1 MFAEGYA
8 SAFFGKDLDTYSINL
23 QTGKQASS
31 YHRNLI
37 QPHLPESNHLNCN
50 FDTRVRSIQQSK
62 AMNIQIIRFLIQLA
76 SLITVV
82 DSFQGYMKS
91 RSPKDVTAHILTGLR
106 DNNKPLPGTTST
118 VTQDHTIKSL
128 NLETDFYDPSTG
140 LHSEGVWHN
149 ALVGIASLQLQNDQ
163 NDEYEYASRIADSLY
178 KHAWDGCSFRRRS
191 WSGNWDH
198 SSLLDQAEN
207 PPEQANYYRES
218 DEHRCVQHGIA
229 LVFWSKLL
237 LDGTKRSTSTGTG
250 TPSSKDTLQCQ
261 EQQKLIAEQFLK
273 EFWDESVQ
281 KWTTVS
287 QTQGRGSTI
296 RLSASAAKQT
306 LGVSEETQL
315 PYYRAVDQAIAVLA
329 CLEHLKVLQQ
339 QDRNNNDT
347 VHVSE
352 ERLIGIIQ
360 TTCRQILCPT
370 NGFGY
375 ENIREAKNY
384 LGLDRNRNFW
394 HDGWTFLALIKA
406 RQYLWPLDT
415 NHGEVELDA
424 MWNTLVDM
432 YRFTSSGS
440 AGCCDGTLWHWPREM
455 KDELSNVRY
464 CGDNSL
470 AFAIR
475 RNLALSGSSSDA
487 GDGEEEFWRFIDSLR
502 QGDARGLASVADAY
516 PQVRLHP
523 NTELAALLVWP

>member
-1 MFAEGYA
+1 
-8 SAFFGKDLDTYSINL
+8 
-23 QTGKQASS
+23 
-31 YHRNLI
+31 
-37 QPHLPESNHLNCN
+37 
-50 FDTRVRSIQQSK
+50 
-62 AMNIQIIRFLIQLA
+62 MNISMKSMRFLIQLA

-82 DSFQGYMKS
+82 DSFQGSIKS
-91 RSPKDVTAHILTGLR
+91 RSPTDVTAQILTGLR
-106 DNNKPLPGTTST
+106 DNNNNNPAKGTTTSSG
-118 VTQDHTIKSL
+118 TQNPTIKSL

-149 ALVGIASLQLQNDQ
+149 ALVGIASLQLQNYQ
-163 NDEYEYASRIADSLY
+163 NDENENECEYEYEYASRIADSLY
-178 KHAWDGCSFRRRS
+178 KHAWDNCSFRRRS

-198 SSLLDQAEN
+198 SSLLNQAEN

-218 DEHRCVQHGIA
+218 DEHRCVQHGMA
-229 LVFWSKLL
+229 LVFWSKFLL
-237 LDGTKRSTSTGTG
+237 EGSKRSTHKHSHSTEDAL
-250 TPSSKDTLQCQ
+250 KCKMR
-261 EQQKLIAEQFLK
+261 QKRIADQFLK

-281 KWTTVS
+281 KWTTIS
-287 QTQGRGSTI
+287 QSQGGGSTL
-296 RLSASAAKQT
+296 RVSASAAKQT
-306 LGVSEETQL
+306 LGVSEDTQL
-315 PYYRAVDQAIAVLA
+315 PYFRAVDQAIAVLA

-339 QDRNNNDT
+339 QNINGYET
-347 VHVSE
+347 AALHVSE

-406 RQYLWPLDT
+406 RQYIWPLDT
-415 NHGEVELDA
+415 NHGEVQLVA

-432 YRFTSSGS
+432 YQVTSSGS
-440 AGCCDGTLWHWPREM
+440 VDCCDGTFWHWPREM

-475 RNLALSGSSSDA
+475 RNLAFSGSRSDTR
-487 GDGEEEFWRFIDSLR
+487 DGEEEFWRFIDGLR
-502 QGDARGLASVADAY
+502 QGDSRGLASVADAY

>member
-1 MFAEGYA
+1 
-8 SAFFGKDLDTYSINL
+8 
-23 QTGKQASS
+23 
-31 YHRNLI
+31 
-37 QPHLPESNHLNCN
+37 
-50 FDTRVRSIQQSK
+50 
-62 AMNIQIIRFLIQLA
+62 MNIQIIRVLIQLA

-82 DSFQGYMKS
+82 DSLQGYMKS

-106 DNNKPLPGTTST
+106 DNNNPLPGTTSST
-118 VTQDHTIKSL
+118 VTQNHTIKSL
-128 NLETDFYDPSTG
+128 ILETHFYDPSTG

-149 ALVGIASLQLQNDQ
+149 ALVGIASLQLQNDE
-163 NDEYEYASRIADSLY
+163 NDENENEYEYASRIADSLY

-198 SSLLDQAEN
+198 SSLLVQAEN
-207 PPEQANYYRES
+207 PPAQANYYRES

-237 LDGTKRSTSTGTG
+237 LDGTKRSTGTCKG
-250 TPSSKDTLQCQ
+250 TPSSSPSGALKCQ

-329 CLEHLKVLQQ
+329 CLDHLKVLQQ
-339 QDRNNNDT
+339 QDRNGNDN
-347 VHVSE
+347 VHASK

-375 ENIREAKNY
+375 EKVREAKNY

-394 HDGWTFLALIKA
+394 HDGWTFLALVKA

-415 NHGEVELDA
+415 NHGEAELDA

-432 YRFTSSGS
+432 YRLTGSGS
-440 AGCCDGTLWHWPREM
+440 ADCCDGTIWHWPHEM

-464 CGDNSL
+464 CGDNAL

-475 RNLALSGSSSDA
+475 RNLALAGSGSVT

-502 QGDARGLASVADAY
+502 QGDSRGLASVADAY